1 MNVTRLAVDLAK
13 NVFQVYGVDAI
24 QRGIFEKKVSR
35 SKFFEQVA
43 KLGPDEIVMEACG
56 SANYWARLFQGKG
69 YKVRLISPQ
78 YVKPYVKRNKND
90 MRDARAIMQASYAPD
105 ITSVTPKTLEQQDIQ
120 SVLRT
125 RENLINM
132 RTMASNQTRGLM
144 SEYGVVVKAGYASL
158 KRHLPEIYDRNYN
171 NGLTATMKELLEQQY
186 EILCQL
192 DKSIKNLDVKVQ
204 QLSSS
209 NPTCKRLQDIEGVGP
224 ITALAIIALVGDGV
238 GFKNGRHFAAYLG
251 LVPRQHSSG
260 QRERLLG
267 ISKQGNKYLRELL
280 VHGGR
285 SVVRTVDKKSD
296 ARSQWI
302 KQLKQRAGANKTAV
316 AIANKNARIAM
327 ALILSGKQYKSQKA
341 A

>member
-1 MNVTRLAVDLAK
+1 MNITRLAVDLAK
-13 NVFQVYGVDAI
+13 NVFQLYGVDAT

-105 ITSVTPKTLEQQDIQ
+105 ITSVTPKTLKQQDIQ

-132 RTMASNQTRGLM
+132 RTMASNQIRGLM

-171 NGLTATMKELLEQQY
+171 NGLTPTMKELLERQY

-192 DKSIKNLDVKVQ
+192 DESIKNLDVKVQ

-267 ISKQGNKYLRELL
+267 ISKQGNEYLRELL